1 MLTPSER
8 KAMKARAHKL
18 DPVVMIGAKGLTD
31 EVLAEVER
39 ALDAHE
45 LIKIRAPGLEREA
58 RAVAFAAICERT
70 GAEAVQQVGKV
81 LVLFRKK
88 RMADPDD

>member
-1 MLTPSER
+1 MALTPTER
-8 KAMKARAHKL
+8 KTMKARAHKL

-31 EVLAEVER
+31 EVLAEIER

-58 RAVAFAAICERT
+58 RAVAFSAICERT
-70 GAEAVQQVGKV
+70 AGEAVQQVGKV

-88 RMADPDD
+88 KAKDD